1 MPSIHRSSIID
12 EENDEWTTMATSNLF
27 SVAGK
32 NVLVTGGSRGIGLM
46 IASTFV
52 RHGANVLISS
62 RDPKAC
68 EEAAKNLQCLSNS
81 SESITTAG
89 SVHHVSSNISTREGC
104 KELAQYTHKLFNG
117 RLDVLVN
124 NAGAS
129 WGEDPGYDANS
140 RESGKMNWGWDKVL
154 DVNVKGVF
162 YLTRECV
169 PMLQRRRCIGSG
181 NDTTTTTKREDDSG
195 GGKQFTDKNDD
206 GTAEEDRN
214 ALLPITPSLDPGRI
228 INIGSIT
235 GFIPQDAPTHAYD
248 VSKVAVHHLTKKLA
262 ADLAPRGIT
271 VNAIAPGYVLT
282 RMSKG
287 LVSWTKDGTL
297 EEFTK
302 SIPLGRMGNEE
313 DMGGACVY
321 LASRAGAWCT
331 GVILNVDGGTV
342 GTMQI
347 PLSNL

>member
-1 MPSIHRSSIID
+1 
-12 EENDEWTTMATSNLF
+12 MATSNLF

-68 EEAAKNLQCLSNS
+68 EDAAKNLQCLSNS
-81 SESITTAG
+81 SESITTTG

-117 RLDVLVN
+117 HLDVLVN

-169 PMLQRRRCIGSG
+169 PMLQRRRRCIGSG
-181 NDTTTTTKREDDSG
+181 SDTTTTKREDSSG
-195 GGKQFTDKNDD
+195 GGTQFTDKNDD
-206 GTAEEDRN
+206 GTSQEDGN
-214 ALLPITPSLDPGRI
+214 ALLPITPPLDPGRI

-331 GVILNVDGGTV
+331 GVILSVDGGTV